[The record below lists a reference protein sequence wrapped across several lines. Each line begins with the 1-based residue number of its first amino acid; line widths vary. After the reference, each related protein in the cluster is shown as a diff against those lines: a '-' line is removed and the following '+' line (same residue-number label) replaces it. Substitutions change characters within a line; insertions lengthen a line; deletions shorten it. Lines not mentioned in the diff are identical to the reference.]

1 MKITGRKHHLA
12 GLALSMSTALLA
24 CGGSTPAV
32 TTPPPATPPTVTW
45 TQVWSD
51 EFDGPAGSA
60 VDATKWNY
68 DVGDGCQSG
77 NCGWGNNEKEY
88 YSTSTDN
95 VAINGQGQLAITARI
110 APAGTTCYYGACRY
124 RSGKI
129 HTRGKLLAQPGRVEA
144 RIKLPAGQG
153 LWPAFWMLGADF
165 PAIPWPGCGEL
176 DIMENKGSEPTIS
189 SSAVHGPG
197 YSGNTPF
204 QHRQVQT
211 NANLTDDFH
220 IYTVEWDVG
229 SVRFYVDNVAHFAV
243 SSDEMS
249 HYGRPILN
257 QPYFLILNLAV
268 GGHFDGDPNSD
279 AIFPATMLVDYV
291 RVYKAGS
298 N

>member
-129 HTRGKLLAQPGRVEA
+129 HTRGKV
-144 RIKLPAGQG
+144 
-153 LWPAFWMLGADF
+153 
-165 PAIPWPGCGEL
+165 
-176 DIMENKGSEPTIS
+176 
-189 SSAVHGPG
+189 
-197 YSGNTPF
+197 
-204 QHRQVQT
+204 
-211 NANLTDDFH
+211 
-220 IYTVEWDVG
+220 
-229 SVRFYVDNVAHFAV
+229 
-243 SSDEMS
+243 
-249 HYGRPILN
+249 
-257 QPYFLILNLAV
+257 LAV
-268 GGHFDGDPNSD
+268 AS
-279 AIFPATMLVDYV
+279 IFRDVESL
-291 RVYKAGS
+291 KAELAMEQAVQA
-298 N
+298 